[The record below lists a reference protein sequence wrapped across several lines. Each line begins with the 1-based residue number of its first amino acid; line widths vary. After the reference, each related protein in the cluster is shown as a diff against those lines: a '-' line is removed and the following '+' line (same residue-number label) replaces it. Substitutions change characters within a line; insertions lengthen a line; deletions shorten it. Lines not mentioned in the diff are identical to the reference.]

1 MSIQQILD
9 KILELT
15 FKSQSDYHTIFDG
28 NAGPH

>member
-1 MSIQQILD
+1 MSIQQID

-15 FKSQSDYHTIFDG
+15 FKSQSDYHMIFDG